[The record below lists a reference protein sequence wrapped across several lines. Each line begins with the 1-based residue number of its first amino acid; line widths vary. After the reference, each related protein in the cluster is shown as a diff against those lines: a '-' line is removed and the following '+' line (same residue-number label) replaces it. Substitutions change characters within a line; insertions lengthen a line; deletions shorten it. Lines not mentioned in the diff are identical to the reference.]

1 MIFLCFH
8 FNKQVNINIY
18 NIIEYNIKKNQSR
31 ISSLFLL
38 RALFF
43 CLFLFAFDVVF
54 GEVAILAHALRVV
67 RFVGVSA
74 RVCHLA
80 FTFPVIA
87 IMTHILS
94 IMFPIDVRASCDKST
109 FAVDVLAHW
118 IINII
123 SLQPFLSEWRGAY
136 GWVCRSSGNYII
148 PRSLIF
154 SRCFGLLYLINKLFE
169 LVMVRLKR
177 IYICF
182 ILSFFCLVCFML
194 CLGHTFVHYIWL
206 IIILTIVFGF
216 ELLRIIFDIE
226 LCLA

>member
-74 RVCHLA
+74 RVCHLT

-94 IMFPIDVRASCDKST
+94 IMFPIGVRASSD
-109 FAVDVLAHW
+109 
-118 IINII
+118 
-123 SLQPFLSEWRGAY
+123 
-136 GWVCRSSGNYII
+136 
-148 PRSLIF
+148 
-154 SRCFGLLYLINKLFE
+154 
-169 LVMVRLKR
+169 
-177 IYICF
+177 
-182 ILSFFCLVCFML
+182 
-194 CLGHTFVHYIWL
+194 
-206 IIILTIVFGF
+206 
-216 ELLRIIFDIE
+216 
-226 LCLA
+226 